1 MNGRRRSVVQY
12 IAAILGATLLV
23 AALAFL
29 YTRFTTES
37 REAGDAR
44 QEAEITPE
52 VSGEAETLSPEDV
65 RRETAKTDQLNNTLS
80 DSEQFGWSEIV
91 GRDQRNGWL
100 IVRRGKCSDVCPE
113 NSVILM
119 LYEGVPEEECERGGG
134 EKIVDPAWNAYVGC
148 GPKITP

>member
-1 MNGRRRSVVQY
+1 MNGRRSVVQY

-80 DSEQFGWSEIV
+80 DSEQFGFREIV

-100 IVRRGKCSDVCPE
+100 IVRQGKCSDVCPE
-113 NSVILM
+113 NSVIVM
-119 LYEGVPEEECERGGG
+119 IYEGISEDECEQGGG
-134 EKIVDPAWNAYVGC
+134 EKIVDPAWNAYRGC
-148 GPKITP
+148 APKITP